1 MSKSIGLALIG
12 CGVVGSGVC
21 KILASSAERFATR
34 YDTRFELRHV
44 VVRDLAKQRDLP
56 PGVKVH
62 SDINAAIDDPAVH
75 VVVELMGGT
84 TRAGEAVE
92 RALKLG
98 KPVVTANKALLALKG
113 PELFA
118 LAKKQHTCIGFEASC
133 AGGVPIIDA
142 MLRGLAANRINMLVG
157 IVNGTCNF
165 ILTKMSRE
173 GLSYADA
180 LRGAQDVGF
189 AEADPTLDVSGRDAA
204 QKLSILATLAFGQ
217 KLDES
222 HVLTEGIDTLDAR
235 DIGFARE
242 LGYAIKLLAI
252 GRREGDAVSLR
263 VCPTLVRAGDV
274 MAEVA
279 GGFNAVS
286 VWGDALGH
294 ALFYGRGAGQMPT
307 ASAVVADLISVA
319 TGVTRRMFE
328 QLDVFPDTASPAV
341 VLPVA
346 SIKSRYYLRLTAQ
359 DKPGVLARVT
369 DILGRQGISISAVIQ
384 REGDESSLVPIVITT
399 HTAAEGAVR
408 SALGEIDRLDVV
420 GAKTVCLRI
429 LDEPDELGR

>member
-12 CGVVGSGVC
+12 CGVVGSGVIR
-21 KILASSAERFATR
+21 ILASSGDRFLAR
-34 YDTRFELRHV
+34 YGTRFEIRHV
-44 VVRDLAKQRDLP
+44 VVRDLSKQRDVP
-56 PGVKVH
+56 AGAKMH
-62 SDINAAIDDPAVH
+62 SDVDAAIDDPAVH

-84 TRAGEAVE
+84 TRAGDAMA
-92 RALKLG
+92 RALRLG

-118 LAKKQHTCIGFEASC
+118 LARKQHACIGFEASC

-173 GLSYADA
+173 RLTYTDA
-180 LRGAQDVGF
+180 LRGAQEVGF

-263 VCPTLVRAGDV
+263 VCPTLVHAGNV

-279 GGFNAVS
+279 GGFNAVG

-319 TGVTRRMFE
+319 TGQTARMFE
-328 QLDVFPDTASPAV
+328 QLDVFPDTASTPS
-341 VLPVA
+341 VLPVE

-369 DILGRQGISISAVIQ
+369 EILGRLGISISAVIQ
-384 REGDESSLVPIVITT
+384 REGDETSLVPIVITT
-399 HTAAEGAVR
+399 HQAAEGAVR
-408 SALGEIDRLDVV
+408 SALAEIDTLEAVR
-420 GAKTVCLRI
+420 ARTVCLRI
-429 LDEPDELGR
+429 LDEPDEFGR